1 MTTSSA
7 LLNEFLIALGSNRI
21 AIDSKK
27 RQLVDLPAYTSNAI
41 IALFDTENKGHV
53 TLANLYEFL
62 KKKYIYPTEKELFTL
77 FKEIDILKIGVI
89 EPSQFAEFLISQTRL
104 GFVSKPHFLDLESAL
119 VAVFQQ
125 HLDNSKTI

>member
-1 MTTSSA
+1 
-7 LLNEFLIALGSNRI
+7 
-21 AIDSKK
+21 
-27 RQLVDLPAYTSNAI
+27 
-41 IALFDTENKGHV
+41 
-53 TLANLYEFL
+53 LADLYEFL